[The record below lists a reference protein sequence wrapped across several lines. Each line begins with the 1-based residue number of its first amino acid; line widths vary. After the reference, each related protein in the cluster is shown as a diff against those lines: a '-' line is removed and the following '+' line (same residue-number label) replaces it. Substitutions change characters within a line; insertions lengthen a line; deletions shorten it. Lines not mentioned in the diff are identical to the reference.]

1 MKQLLHK
8 FGISEENTYY
18 LENATSQSAIQIYKD
33 IVKKL
38 MVGRGSD
45 PPQEF
50 LIIHNFSGNST

>member
-1 MKQLLHK
+1 MKQFLHK

-18 LENATSQSAIQIYKD
+18 LEDATSKSAIRIYKD

-38 MVGRGSD
+38 MVGRESD